1 MIICLY
7 MFVSVTKYRL
17 LMNAYLKRAK
27 LNNDTYMVDYIYQDY
42 IWELS
47 VYYYEFRFV
56 HFFTQNI
63 W

>member
-1 MIICLY
+1 

-42 IWELS
+42 I
-47 VYYYEFRFV
+47 
-56 HFFTQNI
+56 
-63 W
+63 